1 MAADA
6 AGSDALGR
14 ALWEATTRRDVGEV
28 VRLLAHDGAPV
39 DWRNAAEGGKTAL
52 IKAAETCGF
61 ELLPV
66 LVTAGADLE
75 AKDAVGHDC
84 WFARVQ
90 GSTVCNRHRVD
101 GARASDASPA
111 WECMAWPAHPAP
123 VSGGK
128 LGHELDSD
136 WVHQLEE
143 LGIHCP
149 LQLRDAPQRGHT
161 ALFAATAKG
170 VDHAVSVLLDL

>member
-6 AGSDALGR
+6 AGRDALGR
-14 ALWEATTRRDVGEV
+14 ALWEATTRRDVAEV
-28 VRLLAHDGAPV
+28 VRLLAHDGAPA
-39 DWRNAAEGGKTAL
+39 DWRNAAEAICGGNAVSAAVVHARADAQGGKTAL

-75 AKDAVGHDC
+75 AKDAVGHNC
-84 WFARVQ
+84 WFARYQ
-90 GSTVCNRHRVD
+90 GCTVCYRHRVD
-101 GARASDASPA
+101 GAKASDASPA
-111 WECMAWPAHPAP
+111 GECMAWPAHPAA

-136 WVHQLEE
+136 WVQQLEK
-143 LGIHCP
+143 LGIRCP
-149 LQLRDAPQRGHT
+149 
-161 ALFAATAKG
+161 
-170 VDHAVSVLLDL
+170 